1 MVTSR
6 PPSTPDPLAA
16 MLAEPRF
23 ELIPMAGVQSA
34 IDALPPRSRVSV
46 TASPRRGLDATLELV
61 EVVASRGHRPTPHI
75 AARMVR
81 SKHHLAELVE
91 RAVRSGVD
99 DLFVIAG
106 DFPDVAGPYDAALD
120 LLADLVTIDI
130 DLRSVGVA
138 SYPDGHPLNGAAA
151 LREALH
157 AKCDVLASAGWAP
170 YATTQM
176 CFDDAKILAWLSDE
190 RAHGLDIPVVLG
202 VPGAVERHRLLS
214 MGARLGVGPSIRYL
228 RKHRAAIGRL
238 VRPQGY
244 DPLELLDSLD
254 HRAVDLGIEAVH
266 LFTFNQVGPTVEWLE
281 AARNRD
287 IT

>member
-1 MVTSR
+1 MVTSP
-6 PPSTPDPLAA
+6 PPSEPDPLAA
-16 MLAEPRF
+16 LLAEPRF
-23 ELIPMAGVQSA
+23 ELIPMAGVESA

-46 TASPRRGLDATLELV
+46 TASPRRGLEATFELL

-81 SKHHLAELVE
+81 SKQHLAELVG
-91 RAVRSGVD
+91 RAARFGVD

-106 DFPDVAGPYDAALD
+106 DAPDSAGPYEGALD
-120 LLADLVTIDI
+120 LLTDLVTIGV
-130 DLRSVGVA
+130 DLQSVGVA
-138 SYPDGHPLNGAAA
+138 SYPDGHPLNGAVV

-157 AKCDVLASAGWAP
+157 DKCEVLASAGWAA

-176 CFDDAKILAWLSDE
+176 CFDDAKILAWLSEE
-190 RAHGLDIPVVLG
+190 RARGLDVPVVLG
-202 VPGAVERHRLLS
+202 VPGVVERRRLLT

-228 RKHRAAIGRL
+228 RKHRAAVGRL

-244 DPLELLDSLD
+244 DPLELLESLD
-254 HRAVDLGIEAVH
+254 HSAVDLGIEAVH

-281 AARNRD
+281 AARRRD
-287 IT
+287 IH